1 MPLIVDVSII
11 SNEKI
16 ISHHLKIILFASS
29 LLLLYDAALI
39 LWSLINSCIN
49 MNHVM
54 NNNTQEIPNLDQLFV
69 DLEES
74 IEFSA
79 DQILTQETR
88 DSLTSFSNAGLES
101 IDYAQYMTQITSNI
115 STLAVDRTISTL
127 EEVQNG
133 FIRLSLV
140 SITILLQCIC
150 YIAMLLNAALIQCV
164 SYH

>member
-1 MPLIVDVSII
+1 MHQYES
-11 SNEKI
+11 
-16 ISHHLKIILFASS
+16 
-29 LLLLYDAALI
+29 
-39 LWSLINSCIN
+39 
-49 MNHVM
+49 
-54 NNNTQEIPNLDQLFV
+54 QEIPNLDQLFV